1 VNILIVEDEAPAARR
16 LERMVRDQLGERIT
30 SLAIAATADA
40 ARAALGSSHVDL
52 LLLDLNLNG
61 DDGFSILA
69 GGPRPPTIVVSAN
82 AGRAIDAFDNAVIDF
97 VAKPVSAE
105 RLALAVERALDRAL
119 MRSPGQMSLAVRS
132 AGRIDLAPLS
142 DIVALS
148 GADDYVE
155 VILFDGRR
163 YLHDA
168 RLGELERR
176 LPSNFARVH
185 RSHIVNTAHI
195 RTVQT
200 QPNGRRD
207 VCVTG
212 GLVLPV
218 SRAHAGKVRQ
228 LRGPRLPL

>member
-105 RLALAVERALDRAL
+105 R
-119 MRSPGQMSLAVRS
+119 
-132 AGRIDLAPLS
+132 IDLAPLS